1 MTLSSLTRNIH
12 IFKYSTRTGRFSKR
26 GELDEVRGLEI
37 EVGIGR
43 EVLINIVY
51 LYIIY
56 ILYIN
61 INYSSQGM
69 QKCSCPS

>member
-37 EVGIGR
+37 EVGMGR
-43 EVLINIVY
+43 KVFNIY
-51 LYIIY
+51 YIFIYNIYIIY
-56 ILYIN
+56 KYKN
-61 INYSSQGM
+61 SFQEM
-69 QKCSCPS
+69 